1 MRDIKKT
8 KIAKD
13 WIFQLANGINPID
26 GTDLSDTVIVN
37 NVHIS
42 RCLFYVADVM
52 DFAIR
57 KMRKESKDEKIE
69 FNMDAESLSKV
80 YIAEKTSISDFVS
93 EINKVIPENM
103 KGISNKTIITWLV
116 DNGYLKIIVTDKGA
130 KIKRPTEAGQSIG
143 IFTEQKEG
151 HNGPYVAVLYD
162 ANAQN
167 FILNNISAI
176 IEQE

>member
-26 GTDLSDTVIVN
+26 GTDLSDTDIVN

-57 KMRKESKDEKIE
+57 KMRKESRDEKIE
-69 FNMDAESLSKV
+69 FNIDAESLSKV
-80 YIAEKTSISDFVS
+80 YIAEKTGMSSFVN

-103 KGISNKTIITWLV
+103 KRASRNAILTWLV

-143 IFTEQKEG
+143 IVTEQMEG
-151 HNGPYVAVLYD
+151 HNGTYVAVLYN
-162 ANAQN
+162 ANAQK
-167 FILNNISAI
+167 FILDNISAI
-176 IEQE
+176 IEHE

>member
-26 GTDLSDTVIVN
+26 GTGLSDTDIVN

-69 FNMDAESLSKV
+69 FNIDAESLSKV
-80 YIAEKTSISDFVS
+80 YIEEKTSISDFVS

-103 KGISNKTIITWLV
+103 KRISNKTIITAQCQTSV
-116 DNGYLKIIVTDKGA
+116 DKYL
-130 KIKRPTEAGQSIG
+130 
-143 IFTEQKEG
+143 
-151 HNGPYVAVLYD
+151 
-162 ANAQN
+162 
-167 FILNNISAI
+167 
-176 IEQE
+176 

>member
-26 GTDLSDTVIVN
+26 GTDLSDTDIVN

-57 KMRKESKDEKIE
+57 KMRKESRDEIIE
-69 FNMDAESLSKV
+69 FNIDAESLSKV
-80 YIAEKTSISDFVS
+80 YIAEKTGMSSFVN

-103 KGISNKTIITWLV
+103 KRASRNAILTWLV
-116 DNGYLKIIVTDKGA
+116 ENGYLKIIVTDKGT

-143 IFTEQKEG
+143 IVTEQMEG
-151 HNGPYVAVLYD
+151 HNGTYVAVLYD
-162 ANAQN
+162 ANAQK
-167 FILNNISAI
+167 FILDNISTI

>member
-26 GTDLSDTVIVN
+26 GTDLSDADIVN

-116 DNGYLKIIVTDKGA
+116 DNGYLKIIVF
-130 KIKRPTEAGQSIG
+130 
-143 IFTEQKEG
+143 IFPIIIRQ
-151 HNGPYVAVLYD
+151 
-162 ANAQN
+162 
-167 FILNNISAI
+167 LN
-176 IEQE
+176 

>member
-26 GTDLSDTVIVN
+26 GTDLSDTDIVN

-80 YIAEKTSISDFVS
+80 YIAEKT
-93 EINKVIPENM
+93 
-103 KGISNKTIITWLV
+103 
-116 DNGYLKIIVTDKGA
+116 
-130 KIKRPTEAGQSIG
+130 RPCNRSGTGRRS
-143 IFTEQKEG
+143 
-151 HNGPYVAVLYD
+151 
-162 ANAQN
+162 
-167 FILNNISAI
+167 
-176 IEQE
+176 